1 MAFLVERIFLA
12 WANKSLNRDMERDMV
27 EPVSE
32 RLLNIRT
39 VQHCSNSTLE
49 CAPNLRMI
57 HFNEETE
64 SFKAQKFG
72 SGLFDLFSPCH
83 QVEVDGL
90 AVSNEHT
97 AARPYQPF
105 SPSFGHQQSTL
116 VRPMDPRLSG
126 AFAAG
131 WTESGSRLRGISV
144 SSWLPGAVRDQ
155 APSTA
160 SIYMYIYINKYTYII
175 YIYIYMIIYV

>member
-1 MAFLVERIFLA
+1 
-12 WANKSLNRDMERDMV
+12 MERDMV

-83 QVEVDGL
+83 EVEVDGL

-105 SPSFGHQQSTL
+105 SPS
-116 VRPMDPRLSG
+116 
-126 AFAAG
+126 A
-131 WTESGSRLRGISV
+131 ISN
-144 SSWLPGAVRDQ
+144 P
-155 APSTA
+155 P
-160 SIYMYIYINKYTYII
+160 
-175 YIYIYMIIYV
+175 